1 MKKNS
6 LSTVN
11 RQGGASGLT
20 MLVMVLFFGGLLTL
34 ALKLG
39 PVYLDDIT
47 IQEALESLDGTEGLS
62 TMGPAQIRTLI
73 NKRLSVNSIR
83 GFDAKNITVEKD
95 GDTVTILVDYEVRN
109 DLFSNVDTI
118 VHFQHAY
125 EMKGK

>member
-1 MKKNS
+1 MKKNN
-6 LSTVN
+6 LSTLS

-34 ALKLG
+34 GLKLG

-47 IQEALESLDGTEGLS
+47 IQEALESLEGTEGLS
-62 TMGPAQIRTLI
+62 RMGPAQIRTLI

-83 GFDAKNITVEKD
+83 GFDPKNISVEKD
-95 GDTVTILVDYEVRN
+95 GDTVKILVDYEVRN

-118 VHFQHAY
+118 VHFQHEY